1 MWLLGVLVSGAV
13 SVSEGFSPLPP
24 LSLSTPLAHS
34 QLIALISAVM
44 GAATKSV
51 CLTVIVLWMVKLLY
65 SILPQG
71 DGTVLRRS
79 VADLARAILPL

>member
-1 MWLLGVLVSGAV
+1 MNGAE
-13 SVSEGFSPLPP
+13 SVSEGSSPLPP

-34 QLIALISAVM
+34 QLIALVSAVM

-51 CLTVIVLWMVKLLY
+51 CLTITVLWMLKLLY

-71 DGTVLRRS
+71 DSTVFRRS
-79 VADLARAILPL
+79 AADPERAVLPLRA